1 MRMLNLL
8 YFIFLSC
15 YRFYALFLLSMFI
28 LFIVY
33 SDFKQ
38 AFMYEKSTLQARYN
52 NNNDEVQASFQN
64 VRKQLTDNLLNNL
77 RQQFP

>member
-1 MRMLNLL
+1 
-8 YFIFLSC
+8 
-15 YRFYALFLLSMFI
+15 
-28 LFIVY
+28 
-33 SDFKQ
+33 
-38 AFMYEKSTLQARYN
+38 MYEKSTLQARYN